1 MRQAPA
7 ELHPAISHADLV
19 IVYALP
25 ARVTRSKY
33 MSLTSLWCCALQ
45 RSVTRV
51 TNVGGEVVAV
61 ICPEVEEATGV
72 CRLKTSALRDGV
84 LADLLRQG
92 DETLAEKPPP
102 RCTIA

>member
-1 MRQAPA
+1 
-7 ELHPAISHADLV
+7 
-19 IVYALP
+19 
-25 ARVTRSKY
+25 

-92 DETLAEKPPP
+92 DETLSEKPPP